1 MHSKEIKE
9 SNEGVAIFWF
19 WIENLKII
27 IWKKS
32 FGNMQEEREEWL
44 SQVKYYNSQIVSIEM
59 GVNESFSFIK
69 RIKLKEEKIKQFL
82 VILNR

>member
-1 MHSKEIKE
+1 
-9 SNEGVAIFWF
+9 
-19 WIENLKII
+19 
-27 IWKKS
+27 
-32 FGNMQEEREEWL
+32 MQEEREEWL
-44 SQVKYYNSQIVSIEM
+44 SQVKYNNSQIVSIEM